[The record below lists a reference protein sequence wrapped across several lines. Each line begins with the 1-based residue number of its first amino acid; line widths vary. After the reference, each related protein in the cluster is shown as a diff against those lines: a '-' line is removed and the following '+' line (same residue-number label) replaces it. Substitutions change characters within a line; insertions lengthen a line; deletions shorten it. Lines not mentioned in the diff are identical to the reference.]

1 MCTIRIS
8 EHLVRETNKRDES
21 VAERGNVDGTR
32 PFSGSA
38 SGDGARW
45 KRFGFAQDS
54 GGEEGSDVDES
65 MGKQTTDLAGF
76 LCRVG

>member
-1 MCTIRIS
+1 MERVHFLDQPQATEHDGNGLGSHRI
-8 EHLVRETNKRDES
+8 
-21 VAERGNVDGTR
+21 
-32 PFSGSA
+32 P
-38 SGDGARW
+38 
-45 KRFGFAQDS
+45 